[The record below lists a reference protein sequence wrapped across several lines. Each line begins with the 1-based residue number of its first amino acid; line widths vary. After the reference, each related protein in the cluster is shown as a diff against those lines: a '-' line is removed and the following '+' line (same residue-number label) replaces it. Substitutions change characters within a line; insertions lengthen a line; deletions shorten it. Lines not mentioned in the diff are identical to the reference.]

1 MVHRRDL
8 NGQTLVFGN
17 QGALWGNAMTWWD
30 HGTGSVWSQPLGEAI
45 LGPRK
50 GDRLE
55 LFPSSMTTWGAWR
68 DAHPDTL
75 ALDAPGG
82 FDRTSLRNVAIVVD
96 LGSETAAYPISVL
109 ERESVINDTVAG
121 VEIAVVLD
129 PADASRWAVFAREID
144 GTVVELVV
152 RDGTLLDPTSG
163 TVFDPVRG
171 IGAGGA
177 LDGEIL
183 GHLAAFTSFPED
195 VPTFWPSAQFWDGS
209 A

>member
-8 NGQTLVFGN
+8 NGETLVFGN

-68 DAHPDTL
+68 GAHPETR

-82 FDRTSLRNVAIVVD
+82 FDRLSLRDLAIVVD
-96 LGSETAAYPISVL
+96 LGSETTAYSVPAL
-109 ERESVINDTVAG
+109 EREGVVNETVAG
-121 VEIAVVLD
+121 VQIAVVLD
-129 PADASRWAVFAREID
+129 PGDPSRWAVFSRDVD
-144 GTVVELVV
+144 GTVVELVY
-152 RDGTLLDPTSG
+152 RDGALVDPGSG
-163 TVFDPVRG
+163 TEFDPVRG
-171 IGAGGA
+171 IGTGGT

-183 GHLAAFTSFPED
+183 GHLPAFTSFPRD
-195 VPTFWPSAQFWDGS
+195 VPTFWPEARFWTG
-209 A
+209 AG